1 MIIYLKLMELSIYKS
16 IISTAL
22 TFRSLSNICRIHCY
36 TSLVTLTT
44 TRRYTHKMTSE
55 NSTTNTKN
63 AHFSRGSMYEKL
75 VGETSTRLSAV
86 ALSYLPLSTY
96 TSTSRILDSACGP
109 GIVSKL
115 LLSPSPEYIS
125 VPNLP
130 INPPPQVTGIDLS
143 EPMIEQYKANASAL
157 GWTTAEA
164 YVQDSQDLARF
175 PDAAFDAV
183 VMGLGI
189 FTLGDAVAGV
199 REMYR
204 VLKPG
209 GHAVVTTWKTRRPQ
223 GLMSSAAETIHPGAG
238 KVMDLDPKW
247 STSEHLATVMV
258 AGGFGA
264 ESMQLSEAE
273 PNWRFGSV
281 NALLEALSSPMWTTQ
296 FCKGWTY
303 EEMGR
308 WTEEVAKQLT
318 EEEEKTC
325 MLGMVAHVCVARK

>member
-1 MIIYLKLMELSIYKS
+1 MASEK
-16 IISTAL
+16 STAE
-22 TFRSLSNICRIHCY
+22 TQKAR
-36 TSLVTLTT
+36 
-44 TRRYTHKMTSE
+44 
-55 NSTTNTKN
+55 
-63 AHFSRGSMYEKL
+63 FSSGSMYEQL
-75 VGETSTRLSAV
+75 VGETSTRLSAA

-115 LLSPSPEYIS
+115 ILSPSPGYVS

-130 INPPPQVTGIDLS
+130 ANPPPQVTGIDLS

-164 YVQDSQDLARF
+164 YVQDSQDLTRF

-189 FTLGDAVAGV
+189 FALGDAVAGV
-199 REMYR
+199 REMHR

-223 GLMSSAAETIHPGAG
+223 EIMNRVADTIRPGTE
-238 KVMDLDPKW
+238 KVLDLDPKW
-247 STSEHLATVMV
+247 LTSEHLASVIT
-258 AGGFGA
+258 AGGFDA
-264 ESMQLSEAE
+264 ERMQLSEAE
-273 PNWRFGSV
+273 PNWHLGSLDG
-281 NALLEALSSPMWTTQ
+281 LLKGLSSPMWTSQ
-296 FCKGWTY
+296 FCKGWTQ
-303 EEMGR
+303 EETGR

-318 EEEEKTC
+318 EEEKATGT
-325 MLGMVAHVCVARK
+325 LGMVAHVCIAQKET

>member
-1 MIIYLKLMELSIYKS
+1 MI
-16 IISTAL
+16 
-22 TFRSLSNICRIHCY
+22 FRSLPKTCRPHCY
-36 TSLVTLTT
+36 NSFFTITT
-44 TRRYTHKMTSE
+44 TRQYSHKMAPE
-55 NSTTNTKN
+55 KSTAETQKPR
-63 AHFSRGSMYEKL
+63 FSSGSMYEQL
-75 VGETSTRLSAV
+75 VGETSTRLSAA

-115 LLSPSPEYIS
+115 ILSPSPGYVS

-130 INPPPQVTGIDLS
+130 VNPPPQVTGIDLS
-143 EPMIEQYKANASAL
+143 ESMIEQYKANASAL

-164 YVQDSQDLARF
+164 YVQDSQDLTRF
-175 PDAAFDAV
+175 PDASFDAV

-189 FTLGDAVAGV
+189 FALGDAVAGV
-199 REMYR
+199 REMHR

-223 GLMSSAAETIHPGAG
+223 EIMNRVAETIRPGTE

-247 STSEHLATVMV
+247 LTSEHLASVIT

-264 ESMQLSEAE
+264 ERMQLSEAE
-273 PNWRFGSV
+273 PNWHLGSLDG
-281 NALLEALSSPMWTTQ
+281 LLKGLSSPMWTAQ
-296 FCKGWTY
+296 FCKGWTQ
-303 EEMGR
+303 EETGR

-318 EEEEKTC
+318 EEEKATGT
-325 MLGMVAHVCVARK
+325 LGMVAHVCIAQKEA